1 MADRAW
7 FPAMINVVE
16 FEALLLSLKVA
27 GLSTLWSLPCAIV
40 TAWLLS
46 RARFPGRIVLD
57 TLVHAPL
64 VLPPVVVGYL
74 LLLALGTRAPL
85 GRWLN
90 DTLGLQFVFSTA
102 GAVLAAAVMSF
113 PLFVRAVRLSLE
125 SIDSGFEAAARTLG
139 ATRIDVFLS
148 VTLPLMLPGILAGA
162 LMAFAAGL
170 GEFGAT
176 MIFAANVAG
185 ETRTLPL
192 AIYTATQT
200 PGGDAAALRLVLLS
214 LVLAVG
220 ALLTATVVE
229 RRIRRWQGLR

>member
-1 MADRAW
+1 
-7 FPAMINVVE
+7 MIDSVE

-27 GLSTLWSLPCAIV
+27 GLSTLWSLPCAIAA
-40 TAWLLS
+40 AWLLS
-46 RARFPGRIVLD
+46 RTRFPGRIVLD

-74 LLLALGTRAPL
+74 LLLMLGTRAPL
-85 GRWLN
+85 GGWLH
-90 DTLGLQFVFSTA
+90 DTLGLRFVFSSA

-125 SIDSGFEAAARTLG
+125 SIDPGLEAAARTLG
-139 ATRIDVFLS
+139 ATRVDVFLS

-200 PGGDAAALRLVLLS
+200 PGSDASAIRLVLLS

-220 ALLTATVVE
+220 ALLTAAAVE
-229 RRIRRWQGLR
+229 RRLRRWQGLR